1 MSISCATTMFLWPH
15 RALVRVKVKHHP
27 NTGER
32 QTGCDREHFVG
43 IELVSLTALKKD
55 RRRNVQKDANYDC
68 EALSMKLTD
77 HLRPTNQIDHDD
89 EGRKQRSRSAKA
101 QELAEEAANERR
113 HERHERQ

>member
-1 MSISCATTMFLWPH
+1 MFLWPH
-15 RALVRVKVKHHP
+15 RALVMVKVKHHP

-68 EALSMKLTD
+68 EALTMKLTD
-77 HLRPTNQIDHDD
+77 HLRPT
-89 EGRKQRSRSAKA
+89 KQCSQRGHRPEQGQQPKRLGLGHAII
-101 QELAEEAANERR
+101 Q
-113 HERHERQ
+113 